1 MLVPLRDFI
10 VVEKDDAPKQS
21 AGGIIIASTVE
32 EKIVTGTAVAVG
44 SGLISGNGQIVPL
57 EVEVG
62 DKVIFN
68 KTLSVEVKDGDKT
81 FLILREEHVLCVS
94 RC

>member
-10 VVEKDDAPKQS
+10 VVSKDEAPKQTAS
-21 AGGIIIASTVE
+21 GLFIAATVE
-32 EKIVTGTAVAVG
+32 EKIITGIAVAVG
-44 SGLISGNGQIVPL
+44 SGLIAGDGSIIPL

-68 KTLSVEVKDGDKT
+68 KSLSVEVKDGEQT
-81 FLILREEHVLCVS
+81 FHLLREEHVLCVS
-94 RC
+94 RN